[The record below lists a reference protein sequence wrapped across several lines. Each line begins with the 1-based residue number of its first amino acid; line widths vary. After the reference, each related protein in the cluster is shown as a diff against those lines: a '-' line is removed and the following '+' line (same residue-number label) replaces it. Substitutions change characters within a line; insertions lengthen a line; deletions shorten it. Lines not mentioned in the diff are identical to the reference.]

1 MEDTTQRA
9 QQIGSGLTSRFR
21 SQLSSFDNYSRNRN
35 LSMQG
40 TADAYRQN
48 LIAQFG
54 KTDSGKLMNEMIQG
68 QITSEGGASAL
79 ALSQLGLKGAK
90 SFYGRRLARQKG
102 EVEDARGEV
111 DRAFPEEEE
120 GGEEVG
126 GADEG
131 EAGIEAEP
139 SAANP
144 VVSQG
149 VSSELPSAAA
159 EDFSGASSGI
169 SGVSDSGAIQVSS
182 SYSQEPSAEPSAEP
196 SLGASAEPTAT
207 TDLTSQ
213 LPVEGLGGTITPAA
227 PPPPPSDIPSGYSS
241 SSQLGLSEEG
251 MAARNTA
258 LQSYSEQFSQAPRPV
273 MFDNTADP
281 PLSDIMDRMQ
291 RGDLT
296 LGDSP
301 AEAIS
306 QEQAGGRLSNL
317 LDTSAEQSSTVDFS
331 GAGAQETEAVSRGA
345 QSIDYGAGTRAIT
358 QTELAKPQPTVEQ
371 PAAPRP
377 TEPVSEDSPFNP
389 EGGVQESSS
398 GADAVV
404 DANTHRSLV
413 QAAEN
418 PNADATTTSATQNVE
433 QVKANVSGSDEAGS
447 GISSDVAAT
456 SDEVGGMTA
465 EQTAAAGGLEA
476 GLEGVGETAGI
487 MAGIETASS
496 VLGVL
501 APLGM
506 LAGLIYEG
514 VSAQKEHDEEQKKLD
529 QASAQEQGEIN
540 VEDNESQFT
549 AGRPA
554 FGSMSLAPNLDL
566 RTSS

>member
-9 QQIGSGLTSRFR
+9 QQIGSSLTSRFR
-21 SQLSSFDNYSRNRN
+21 SQLSAFDNYSRNRN
-35 LSMQG
+35 MSLQG

-48 LIAQFG
+48 LIAQYG

-79 ALSQLGLKGAK
+79 ALSQLGLKGSK
-90 SFYGRRLARQKG
+90 SFYGRRLARQQK
-102 EVEDARGEV
+102 EVEQARDDV
-111 DRAFPEEEE
+111 DRAFPEREE
-120 GGEEVG
+120 GDEEVG

-139 SAANP
+139 SASNP

-149 VSSELPSAAA
+149 VSSELPTATA

-169 SGVSDSGAIQVSS
+169 SGVSESGAIQVPRGYTQGDDPATAPSS
-182 SYSQEPSAEPSAEP
+182 EPSVSASAEP
-196 SLGASAEPTAT
+196 SLGEAGSSIEL
-207 TDLTSQ
+207 TDLSS
-213 LPVEGLGGTITPAA
+213 LPVEGLGAPAPA
-227 PPPPPSDIPSGYSS
+227 GLQPPPSIYTSPE
-241 SSQLGLSEEG
+241 QTALSEEG
-251 MAARNTA
+251 YTA
-258 LQSYSEQFSQAPRPV
+258 SRTTFSDLYSQAPQRV
-273 MFDNTADP
+273 MFDNTQDP

-301 AEAIS
+301 AEAVS

-331 GAGAQETEAVSRGA
+331 GAGAQETEAISRGA
-345 QSIDYGAGTRAIT
+345 QSIDYGAGSRALT
-358 QTELAKPQPTVEQ
+358 QTELSRPQPTSQQ
-371 PAAPRP
+371 PAQPRP
-377 TEPVSEDSPFNP
+377 TEPVAEDSPFNP
-389 EGGVQESSS
+389 SGGVQESSS
-398 GADAVV
+398 GADAVI
-404 DANTHRSLV
+404 DANTHRALT
-413 QAAEN
+413 QAVEN
-418 PNADATTTSATQNVE
+418 PNSGTSTTSATQNVE
-433 QVKANVSGSDEAGS
+433 QVKASIGGDDASAGANIGADAGAS
-447 GISSDVAAT
+447 
-456 SDEVGGMTA
+456 EGMTA
-465 EQTAAAGGLEA
+465 EQIGASAGLET
-476 GLEGVGETAGI
+476 GLEGVAETGGI
-487 MAGIETASS
+487 LAGIETASS

-514 VSAQKEHDEEQKKLD
+514 VSAQKQEEDQQKKLD

-540 VEDNESQFT
+540 VEDNESQFV
-549 AGRPA
+549 AGRPS

>member
-9 QQIGSGLTSRFR
+9 SQIGSGLTSRFR

-35 LSMQG
+35 LTMQG

-48 LIAQFG
+48 LIAQAG

-90 SFYGRRLARQKG
+90 SFYGRRLARQQA
-102 EVEDARGEV
+102 EVEDARGDV

-120 GGEEVG
+120 GGDVGEET
-126 GADEG
+126 G
-131 EAGIEAEP
+131 EASVSQTTPA
-139 SAANP
+139 
-144 VVSQG
+144 VSQG
-149 VSSELPSAAA
+149 VSSDLPSAAA

-169 SGVSDSGAIQVSS
+169 SGVSESGAIQVPS
-182 SYSQEPSAEPSAEP
+182 SYTQGVDPATAPSTSVSAEPSAEP
-196 SLGASAEPTAT
+196 SLGASAGES
-207 TDLTSQ
+207 DITSQ
-213 LPVEGLGGTITPAA
+213 LPVEGLGGSAPAGLQ
-227 PPPPPSDIPSGYSS
+227 PPPPSLYTNPE
-241 SSQLGLSEEG
+241 QTGLSEAGYYASRE
-251 MAARNTA
+251 
-258 LQSYSEQFSQAPRPV
+258 SQLPQRV
-273 MFDNTADP
+273 MFDNTQDP

-301 AEAIS
+301 AEAVS
-306 QEQAGGRLSNL
+306 QEQAGQRLSNL
-317 LDTSAEQSSTVDFS
+317 LDTTAEQQDTTSLAYG
-331 GAGAQETEAVSRGA
+331 GAAEQEAIQSGA
-345 QSIDYGAGTRAIT
+345 QSIDIGAGARAIT
-358 QTELAKPQPTVEQ
+358 QTELAKPTPTVEQ

-377 TEPVSEDSPFNP
+377 TEPVGEDSPFNP
-389 EGGVQESSS
+389 EGGVTESSS
-398 GADAVV
+398 GTDAVI
-404 DANTHRSLV
+404 DANTHRSLT

-418 PNADATTTSATQNVE
+418 PNADATTTSATQNVD
-433 QVKANVSGSDEAGS
+433 QVKANISGSDEAGS
-447 GISSDVAAT
+447 GISSDVTAT
-456 SDEVGGMTA
+456 EGGMSA
-465 EQTAAAGGLEA
+465 EQTAAATGLET
-476 GLEGVGETAGI
+476 GLEGVAETGGI

-514 VSAQKEHDEEQKKLD
+514 VSAQKEHDEEQKKMD
-529 QASAQEQGEIN
+529 EASAQEQGEIN

-566 RTSS
+566 KTSS

>member
-9 QQIGSGLTSRFR
+9 SQIGSGLTSRFR

-35 LSMQG
+35 LTMQG

-48 LIAQFG
+48 LIAQAG

-90 SFYGRRLARQKG
+90 SFYGRRLARQQA
-102 EVEDARGEV
+102 EVEDARGDV

-120 GGEEVG
+120 GGDVGEET
-126 GADEG
+126 G
-131 EAGIEAEP
+131 EASVSQTTPA
-139 SAANP
+139 
-144 VVSQG
+144 VSQG
-149 VSSELPSAAA
+149 VSADLPSAAA

-169 SGVSDSGAIQVSS
+169 SGVSESGAIQVPS
-182 SYSQEPSAEPSAEP
+182 SYTQGVDPATAPSTSVSAEP
-196 SLGASAEPTAT
+196 SLGASAGES
-207 TDLTSQ
+207 DITSQ
-213 LPVEGLGGTITPAA
+213 LPVEGLGGSAPAGLQ
-227 PPPPPSDIPSGYSS
+227 PPPPSLYTNPE
-241 SSQLGLSEEG
+241 QTGLSEAGYYASRE
-251 MAARNTA
+251 
-258 LQSYSEQFSQAPRPV
+258 SQLPQRV
-273 MFDNTADP
+273 MFDNTQDP

-301 AEAIS
+301 AEAVS
-306 QEQAGGRLSNL
+306 QEQAGQRLSNL
-317 LDTSAEQSSTVDFS
+317 LDTTAEQQDTTSLAYG
-331 GAGAQETEAVSRGA
+331 GAAEQEAIQSGA
-345 QSIDYGAGTRAIT
+345 QSIDIGAGARAIT
-358 QTELAKPQPTVEQ
+358 QTELAKPTPTVEQ

-377 TEPVSEDSPFNP
+377 TEPVGEDSPFNP
-389 EGGVQESSS
+389 EGGVTESSS
-398 GADAVV
+398 GTDAVI
-404 DANTHRSLV
+404 DANTHRSLT

-418 PNADATTTSATQNVE
+418 PNADATTTSATQNVD
-433 QVKANVSGSDEAGS
+433 QVKANISGSDEAGS
-447 GISSDVAAT
+447 GISSDVTAT
-456 SDEVGGMTA
+456 EGGMSA
-465 EQTAAAGGLEA
+465 EQTAAATGLET
-476 GLEGVGETAGI
+476 GLEGVAETGGI

-514 VSAQKEHDEEQKKLD
+514 VSAQKEHDEEQKKMD
-529 QASAQEQGEIN
+529 EASAQEQGEIN

-566 RTSS
+566 KTSS